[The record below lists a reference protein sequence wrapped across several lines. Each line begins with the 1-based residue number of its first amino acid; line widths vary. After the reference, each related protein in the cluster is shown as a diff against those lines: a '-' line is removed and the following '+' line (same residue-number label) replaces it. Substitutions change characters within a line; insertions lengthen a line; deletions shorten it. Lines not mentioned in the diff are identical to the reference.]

1 MVLSLLLST
10 FLTVFIAELGDKTQ
24 LATLT
29 ISGTSN
35 KPLAVFL
42 GSSSALVFAS
52 LLGALTG
59 GSISSFLPEV
69 VLKSIASITFFI
81 IGIRLFINSFTIEKE
96 EKEEKENNIEKSFF
110 SIFITTFTTIFI
122 AELGDKTQIATLMLS
137 AESGKPIIVFL
148 GSSLALISSSIVG
161 VLIGKWVSKKISPS
175 KFALSTGSLM
185 ILISIFLAYETF
197 KNYL

>member
-10 FLTVFIAELGDKTQ
+10 FLAVFVAELGDKTQ

-59 GSISSFLPEV
+59 GSISSFLPEA
-69 VLKSIASITFFI
+69 VLKSIASLTFLI
-81 IGIRLFINSFTIEKE
+81 IGIKLFKDSLTINQDEKE
-96 EKEEKENNIEKSFF
+96 SE
-110 SIFITTFTTIFI
+110 
-122 AELGDKTQIATLMLS
+122 
-137 AESGKPIIVFL
+137 
-148 GSSLALISSSIVG
+148 
-161 VLIGKWVSKKISPS
+161 
-175 KFALSTGSLM
+175 
-185 ILISIFLAYETF
+185 
-197 KNYL
+197 

>member
-35 KPLAVFL
+35 KPFAVFL

-59 GSISSFLPEV
+59 GSISNFIPEAI
-69 VLKSIASITFFI
+69 LKSIASLTFFI
-81 IGIRLFINSFTIEKE
+81 IGIKLIINSLSIDN
-96 EKEEKENNIEKSFF
+96 EEKENKEN
-110 SIFITTFTTIFI
+110 
-122 AELGDKTQIATLMLS
+122 
-137 AESGKPIIVFL
+137 
-148 GSSLALISSSIVG
+148 
-161 VLIGKWVSKKISPS
+161 
-175 KFALSTGSLM
+175 
-185 ILISIFLAYETF
+185 
-197 KNYL
+197 N